1 MLSSKVATKHE
12 ATGQRLCSNETW
24 EYYLY
29 ETIRTSSIYVT
40 AAEAL
45 IEFSEKVIISFQCVL
60 LGDQKVAE
68 QLKKEFKVPD
78 KRLVA

>member
-45 IEFSEKVIISFQCVL
+45 IEFSEKVIISF
-60 LGDQKVAE
+60 
-68 QLKKEFKVPD
+68 
-78 KRLVA
+78 